1 MLKHLGKWLKIYQD
15 ELGLFLW
22 SALVLF
28 LIRSSNILF
37 NNFAETAFLK
47 RFGVEY
53 LPYVAAVN
61 SVATFFVMGFLSGF
75 MVRIPGNR
83 LLANALLICGSS
95 VAVLRFVVPLQTQL
109 VYPLLYIL
117 KTQYE
122 VLLAFLFWNL
132 ANDLFNTRQ
141 SKRIFP
147 LITAGGIVGGIL
159 GSFGTPLL
167 AGAISLDN
175 LMFAYLVTTVAGA
188 VVVNKMGN
196 LYPAVL
202 LIDKGPKR
210 GKSKSSVIGEI
221 KQVLPILRQS
231 KLVKILVLLTLLP
244 NIVIPIINYQFSF
257 AVDQTFDTEGGMI
270 QFFGYFRGAQNVIA
284 LFISLFVGRIYARFG
299 LPVALMFHPFNY
311 VLAFLAF
318 LLRFDVFSAMYARLS
333 TVVLRNAI
341 NNPARA
347 VLMGLFPIS
356 LRAVVRPFLRG
367 IVVRVGVLTG
377 SGLILLSQGV
387 IDPRYLS
394 LVALPFVIA
403 WIGTTFPLKRSYSKI
418 LLDLISQD
426 MIDLKSM
433 EVRDVT
439 HLFKYKEVR
448 SHLVKSFME
457 SRGETSLWYAR
468 LLKSLGTEGLDT
480 QILKKIR
487 EEDDSARVQ
496 LLPLLSSQAR
506 EEAMPVFREL
516 IDPGKPELMVALAR
530 TAKRLYADT
539 PLELQQEIFENAGN
553 PEVEAIFM
561 LGLYPQDPL
570 KYNGIIERWLASNH
584 LPEKRAGVLAAGE
597 SENPGFIEKLKTML
611 QEEDDEAIISLILK
625 ALSDLKSPDTYSL
638 VLPYLTHGNE
648 TVRLAALD
656 VFKIDSDYTE
666 RKVIGLM
673 DDPSDKVHSL
683 AIEKLRNSPYQ
694 NPQILVE
701 SLGIPSR
708 RIREGLFKVAEFL
721 DIKDLEFFRFARFQI
736 EQAYKN
742 LAVSEALRSLP
753 NIKGRDLLIEHQV
766 QKKGVHLD
774 NVLRVLSARD
784 GSGKIRIIL
793 RGLYSVD
800 SRKQSNSLE
809 ALENMLDRSLAK
821 IMTPLFENVMPRECL
836 TVGRREFDL
845 PDFAS
850 DQALLFGRLLKE
862 DDWVTVA
869 LILNLIKNLGP
880 EIIDKETIQKLGMHE
895 SLLVPQ
901 MTQQN
906 MKGQL
911 ERGEEEHINKTG
923 LSITD
928 RIFCLKSISLFESLS
943 VSELARV
950 ALDTKVEYYRAGE
963 PVTEQG
969 CQRDDLFLI
978 IKGQVSVTENR
989 GDERPSDQTRRLG
1002 TGEPIGLLGFFE
1014 DIPTNIS
1021 IRAIEDTHLLA
1032 LGKQAF
1038 VDIVNEY
1045 PEIVL
1050 PICKVMCFR
1059 IRMLAEEVKKC
1070 EKMISDGQS

>member
-15 ELGLFLW
+15 EIGLFLW

-53 LPYVAAVN
+53 LPYVTAVN
-61 SVATFFVMGFLSGF
+61 SVATFLIMGFLTGF

-95 VAVLRFVVPLQTQL
+95 VAALRFVIPLQTPL
-109 VYPLLYIL
+109 LYPVLYIL

-147 LITAGGIVGGIL
+147 LITAGGIIGGIL

-202 LIDKGPKR
+202 LLDKGPNR
-210 GKSKSSVIGEI
+210 DKSKSSVIGEI
-221 KQVLPILRQS
+221 RQVLPILKQS
-231 KLVKILVLLTLLP
+231 KLVKILVLLTFLP

-284 LFISLFVGRIYARFG
+284 LFISLFVGRIYDRFG

-318 LLRFDVFSAMYARLS
+318 LFRFDLFSAVYARLS

-356 LRAVVRPFLRG
+356 YRAVLRSFLRG

-377 SGLILLSQGV
+377 SGLILLSQG
-387 IDPRYLS
+387 IIEPRHLS

-403 WIGTTFPLKRSYSKI
+403 WIATTFPLKRSYSKI

-433 EVRDVT
+433 EEHDVT
-439 HLFKYKEVR
+439 HIFKHKEVR

-457 SRGETSLWYAR
+457 SRGEVSLWYGR
-468 LLKSLGTEGLDT
+468 LLKSLGMEGLDT

-487 EEDDSARVQ
+487 EEDDRTRVQ
-496 LLPLLSSQAR
+496 LLPLLSLQAR
-506 EEAMPVFREL
+506 EEAIPVFREL

-530 TAKRLYADT
+530 TAKRLYADM
-539 PLELQQEIFENAGN
+539 PLELKQEIFENAGN

-570 KYNGIIERWLASNH
+570 KCNGIIDTWLTSNH

-597 SENPGFIEKLKTML
+597 SDNPVYMEKLKTML
-611 QEEDDEAIISLILK
+611 QKEDDEAIISLILK
-625 ALSDLKSPDTYSL
+625 ALSDLKSPDTHSL

-673 DDPSDKVHSL
+673 DDPSAKVHAL
-683 AIEKLRNSPYQ
+683 AVEKLRHSPYL

-701 SLGIPSR
+701 SLSIPSR
-708 RIREGLFKVAEFL
+708 RIREGIFKVVEFL
-721 DIKDLEFFRFARFQI
+721 DIKDLEFFRFARSQI
-736 EQAYKN
+736 EEAYKN

-753 NIKGRDLLIEHQV
+753 NIRGRDLLIEHQR
-766 QKKGVHLD
+766 QKKRVHLD
-774 NVLRVLSARD
+774 NVLRVLSAKD
-784 GSGKIRIIL
+784 GSGRIRIIL
-793 RGLYSVD
+793 RGLSSAD

-809 ALENMLDRSLAK
+809 ALENMLDRSLSK
-821 IMTPLFENVMPRECL
+821 IMTPLFENITPSECL

-850 DQALLFGRLLKE
+850 DPALLYGHLLSE

-880 EIIDKETIQKLGMHE
+880 DIVDKKTIEKLGTHD
-895 SLLVPQ
+895 SLLLPQ
-901 MTQQN
+901 IAQWNTN
-906 MKGQL
+906 GQL
-911 ERGEEEHINKTG
+911 ERDKEKRISETR

-928 RIFCLKSISLFESLS
+928 RIFWLKSISLFESLS

-950 ALDTKVEYYRAGE
+950 ALDTKVEYHSAGE
-963 PVTEQG
+963 PVREQG
-969 CQRDDLFLI
+969 FQGDELFLI
-978 IKGQVSVTENR
+978 IRGQVLVSEGR
-989 GDERPSDQTRRLG
+989 EEERHPSQPLKLG
-1002 TGEPIGLLGFFE
+1002 AGEPIGLMALFE
-1014 DIPTNIS
+1014 DIPRHMS
-1021 IRAIEDTHLLA
+1021 IRAIEDTRLLA

-1038 VDIVNEY
+1038 EDIIKEY
-1045 PEIVL
+1045 PEIAL
-1050 PICKVMCFR
+1050 PICRVMCSR
-1059 IRMLAEEVKKC
+1059 IRILAEEVKKC
-1070 EKMISDGQS
+1070 EKIISDRQF

>member
-15 ELGLFLW
+15 EIGLFLW

-53 LPYVAAVN
+53 LPYVTAVN
-61 SVATFFVMGFLSGF
+61 SLATFLIMGLLTGL
-75 MVRIPGNR
+75 MVRIQGNR
-83 LLANALLICGSS
+83 LLANTLLICGSS
-95 VAVLRFVVPLQTQL
+95 VAALRFVIPLQTHL

-147 LITAGGIVGGIL
+147 LITAGGIIGGIL

-167 AGAISLDN
+167 AEAISMDN

-188 VVVNKMGN
+188 VVVHKMGN
-196 LYPAVL
+196 LYPAAL
-202 LIDKGPKR
+202 LLDRGPK
-210 GKSKSSVIGEI
+210 GDKSKSSVIGEI
-221 KQVLPILRQS
+221 RQVLPILKQS
-231 KLVKILVLLTLLP
+231 TLVKILVLLTLLP
-244 NIVIPIINYQFSF
+244 NVVIPIINYQFSF

-318 LLRFDVFSAMYARLS
+318 LLRFDLFSAIYARFS

-356 LRAVVRPFLRG
+356 YRAVLRSFLRG
-367 IVVRVGVLTG
+367 IVVRVGVLMG
-377 SGLILLSQGV
+377 SGLILLSQG
-387 IDPRYLS
+387 IIEPRYLS

-403 WIGTTFPLKRSYSKI
+403 WIATTFPLKRSYSKI
-418 LLDLISQD
+418 LLDLISRD

-433 EVRDVT
+433 EVHDVT
-439 HLFKYKEVR
+439 HIFKHKEVR

-457 SRGETSLWYAR
+457 SKGQAGLWYAH
-468 LLKSLGTEGLDT
+468 LLKSLGMEGLDS

-487 EEDDSARVQ
+487 KEDDWARVQ

-539 PLELQQEIFENAGN
+539 PLELQKEIFENAGN

-561 LGLYPQDPL
+561 LGFYTQDPL
-570 KYNGIIERWLASNH
+570 KYNGIIDRWLASNH

-597 SENPGFIEKLKTML
+597 SENPSFTEKLKTML
-611 QEEDDEAIISLILK
+611 QEEDDEAVISLILK
-625 ALSDLKSPDTYSL
+625 ALSDLKSPDTHSL
-638 VLPYLTHGNE
+638 VLPYLTHENE
-648 TVRLAALD
+648 TVRLAALE

-673 DDPSDKVHSL
+673 DDPSDKVHEL
-683 AIEKLRNSPYQ
+683 AIEKLRNSSYQ

-708 RIREGLFKVAEFL
+708 RIREGIFKVVQFL
-721 DIKDLEFFRFARFQI
+721 DIKDLEFFRFARSQI

-742 LAVSEALRSLP
+742 LAVSEALRSFP
-753 NIKGRDLLIEHQV
+753 DIKGRDLLIEHQV

-793 RGLYSVD
+793 RGLHSAD

-809 ALENMLDRSLAK
+809 ALEDMLDRSLSK
-821 IMTPLFENVMPRECL
+821 IMTPLFENIMPSECL
-836 TVGRREFDL
+836 TIGRREFNL

-850 DQALLFGRLLKE
+850 DPALLFGHLLKE

-869 LILNLIKNLGP
+869 LILNLIRNLGP
-880 EIIDKETIQKLGMHE
+880 DVIDKETIQELGMQD

-901 MTQQN
+901 MAQQN
-906 MKGQL
+906 RNGQL
-911 ERGEEEHINKTG
+911 EGGKEGHISKIG
-923 LSITD
+923 LSVTD

-943 VSELARV
+943 VGELARV

-963 PVTEQG
+963 PITEQG
-969 CQRDDLFLI
+969 SQRDELFLI
-978 IKGQVSVTENR
+978 IEGQVSVLEDREGGKHLNQPR
-989 GDERPSDQTRRLG
+989 KLG
-1002 TGEPIGLLGFFE
+1002 AGEPIGLLAFFE
-1014 DIPTNIS
+1014 DIPRNIS

-1032 LGKQAF
+1032 LRKQAF
-1038 VDIVNEY
+1038 EDIVKEY

-1050 PICKVMCFR
+1050 PICKVMCAR

-1070 EKMISDGQS
+1070 ENRAMT